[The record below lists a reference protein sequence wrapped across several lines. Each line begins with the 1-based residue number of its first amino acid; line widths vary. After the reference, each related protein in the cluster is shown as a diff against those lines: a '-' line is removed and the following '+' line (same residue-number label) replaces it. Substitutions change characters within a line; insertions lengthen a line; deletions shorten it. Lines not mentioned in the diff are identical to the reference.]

1 MLLEIKKMTAEI
13 KSSGEGLRGGIDE
26 ISQKTEQIKR

>member
-1 MLLEIKKMTAEI
+1 MLLKIKKMTAEI
-13 KSSGEGLRGGIDE
+13 KRAVEGLGNAIDV